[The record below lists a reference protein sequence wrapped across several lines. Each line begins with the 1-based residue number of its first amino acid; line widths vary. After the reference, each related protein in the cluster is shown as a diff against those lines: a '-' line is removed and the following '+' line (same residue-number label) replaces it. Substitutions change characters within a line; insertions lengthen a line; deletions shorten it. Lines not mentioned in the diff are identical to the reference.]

1 MQNDYIAIFMLN
13 FYKLT
18 FIPCLI
24 GPSQVPPEKVD
35 TYLAPVVKELNQLW
49 EGVEAIDDKGPFT
62 LKAVLMW
69 GIHDY
74 PGMRPNHKTLIQKSR
89 TAKIAIL
96 QCAKPT
102 TSHIQF
108 AGVSQKRVQLY
119 AKQSAKHTVSHIP
132 SQVLHLENISK
143 ALFLLS
149 GTKSTTVAK
158 RRAKLH
164 ISHKASHGLHLE
176 KILKALF
183 LALGNEKYHSREA
196 ACETQSFAYS
206 FA

>member
-102 TSHIQF
+102 TSHMCF
-108 AGVSQKRVQLY
+108 ARTSHKHMQLSAKPDAEPFVSQ
-119 AKQSAKHTVSHIP
+119 STSHI
-132 SQVLHLENISK
+132 
-143 ALFLLS
+143 
-149 GTKSTTVAK
+149 
-158 RRAKLH
+158 
-164 ISHKASHGLHLE
+164 LHLE
-176 KILKALF
+176 KNLEVLI
-183 LALGNEKYHSREA
+183 LALGNQKYHSREA
-196 ACETQSFAYS
+196 MCET
-206 FA
+206 